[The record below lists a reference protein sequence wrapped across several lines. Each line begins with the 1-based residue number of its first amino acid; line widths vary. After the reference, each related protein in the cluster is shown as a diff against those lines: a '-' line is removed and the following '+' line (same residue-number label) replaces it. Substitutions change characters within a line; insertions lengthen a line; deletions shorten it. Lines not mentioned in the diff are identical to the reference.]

1 MRALIFIFSLFFLTN
16 LNARFEDDDLQIA
29 REGFV
34 IVVVD
39 FKEGDKIKMFEVETG
54 DHILSKTRGQID
66 LSQIPSGKY
75 LLENSEGKSVVIEKS
90 ENDIVIEKELGTEY
104 IVEYDSESMSS
115 NDVTVEE
122 ELEEYYLK
130 SELNPLG
137 ITRNGDVITVV
148 DFLEGDKIKL
158 FEMIGKIHV
167 LSKTTEVVDL
177 TQLAIG
183 KYILENDR
191 GQSVVVEKFDVD
203 LEFTETVA
211 FN

>member
-66 LSQIPSGKY
+66 LSQLPSGKY
-75 LLENSEGKSVVIEKS
+75 LLENNEGKSVVIEKS
-90 ENDIVIEKELGTEY
+90 EDDVVIEKELGTEY

-148 DFLEGDKIKL
+148 DFFEGDKIKL

-167 LSKTTEVVDL
+167 LSKTSEVVDL
-177 TQLAIG
+177 TQLDAG

-191 GQSVVVEKFDVD
+191 GQSVVVEKFEVN

>member
-66 LSQIPSGKY
+66 LSQLPSGKY

-177 TQLAIG
+177 TQLATG